1 MFSVDTAFGQKKRK
15 KPEKKKRKKEKY
27 IVHTVNKCMLIYLG
41 GKTIHKGLCPQALSQ
56 VTLLLIG
63 HGEADI
69 VSLLDEAHS

>member
-1 MFSVDTAFGQKKRK
+1 
-15 KPEKKKRKKEKY
+15 
-27 IVHTVNKCMLIYLG
+27 MLIYLG